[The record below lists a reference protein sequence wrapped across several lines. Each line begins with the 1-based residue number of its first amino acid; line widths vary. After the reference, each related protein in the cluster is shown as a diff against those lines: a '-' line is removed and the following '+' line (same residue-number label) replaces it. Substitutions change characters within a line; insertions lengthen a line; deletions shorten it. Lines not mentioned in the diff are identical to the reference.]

1 MNYQNRLSGFQ
12 SSVAENQGNFD
23 NYLAKK
29 KGVAEA
35 NKSYINDAKNLAQ
48 AHLTAESLKGIGME
62 GAIRILKPQAGK
74 ILSWADKKVLGG
86 RVGKDTEAFKG
97 RVQKGLSNIKDK
109 LTSKAKAKLGIE
121 DKDGNDVGD
130 SASGEGS
137 EMTGDTIDDVRGTAP
152 SSEISSSSKNN
163 FMASETEPEF
173 TEGMTTS
180 QSGGLDM
187 ADREYDLFG
196 QTDHPNHWSNTG
208 EENPNARSDFVDETN
223 ETSAGSKESYEGE
236 ETKEPDDVGDNPMDR
251 DVPDSEVRAQGNM
264 GDANPANDAE
274 DVGKGAEGL
283 AEGAGE
289 EGADEGIGAGLEGA
303 GTALDATGYGAIVGI
318 PLQIAGAVLE
328 AGGLYEAGK
337 SVVDWFEQDI
347 LGEKPK
353 INPQHIAN
361 PIKPSTLAGQGL
373 QATPTFDTTM
383 DVAGGVGGW

>member
-12 SSVAENQGNFD
+12 SSVAENQGEFD

-48 AHLTAESLKGIGME
+48 AHLTSESLKGIGME

-86 RVGKDTEAFKG
+86 AVNRDTDALNKRVS
-97 RVQKGLSNIKDK
+97 KGLSNIREK
-109 LTSKAKAKLGIE
+109 LTQKAKQKLGIE
-121 DKDGNDVGD
+121 DETKESDVGD
-130 SASGEGS
+130 SGTGEGS
-137 EMTGDTIDDVRGTAP
+137 EMTGGDIDEVRGVAP
-152 SSEISSSSKNN
+152 NSEISGSAKNN

-208 EENPNARSDFVDETN
+208 EENPNGRSDFANDAQEDAQG
-223 ETSAGSKESYEGE
+223 ESKYQDDME
-236 ETKEPDDVGDNPMDR
+236 ETKEEDEDLSKGESPKEAKEN
-251 DVPDSEVRAQGNM
+251 
-264 GDANPANDAE
+264 AE
-274 DVGKGAEGL
+274 DGEGGGEDAGKGAEGL

-289 EGADEGIGAGLEGA
+289 EGGDEALGAGLEGA
-303 GTALDATGYGAIVGI
+303 GTALDATGYGAIVGV

-347 LGEKPK
+347 LGQKPK
-353 INPQHIAN
+353 INPQHIAM
-361 PIKPSTLAGQGL
+361 PKKPSTLAGQGL